1 MKEEVVGRH
10 ARRQKRGRSRPLRR
24 FLVPITGF
32 TLTIQEFSQQ
42 SPKASLDLTPG
53 ISWRTKHL
61 DTFFLEY
68 SFCISYVNTK
78 IKFFPMKFLKTRFS
92 RSGFTLA
99 EVMIAMGIV
108 ASVMVALLGMMP
120 LGVRAVREA
129 TNLTICGRISQE
141 VISNI
146 QQSSWADVMKN
157 YDRKTFT
164 FDNEGF
170 AIKNGNTSKPS
181 FEARVTIPQDNVS
194 IGKTTYN
201 VDTLKKIL
209 VEVEFTPDG
218 IKVPIKAGTKIN
230 PNILSYNFYVANQNK
245 AG

>member
-1 MKEEVVGRH
+1 MVEKVDRGPRH
-10 ARRQKRGRSRPLRR
+10 QQGPLRR
-24 FLVPITGF
+24 FFVPITGF
-32 TLTIQEFSQQ
+32 TLTIQEFSPQ
-42 SPKASLDLTPG
+42 SPQASRDLTPRN
-53 ISWRTKHL
+53 SWRTKKL
-61 DTFFLEY
+61 GAFFLEY
-68 SFCISYVNTK
+68 AFCISYVNTK
-78 IKFFPMKFLKTRFS
+78 IKFFPMKFPKTRFS

-129 TNLTICGRISQE
+129 TNMTISGRISQE

-146 QQSSWADVMKN
+146 QQANWADVLKN

-170 AIKNGNTSKPS
+170 AIKTGNQARPS
-181 FEARVTIPQDNVS
+181 FEARVTIPQDAVS

-218 IKVPIKAGTKIN
+218 IKVPLKAGSKIN
-230 PNILSYNFYVANQNK
+230 PNIMSYNFYVANQNK

>member
-1 MKEEVVGRH
+1 
-10 ARRQKRGRSRPLRR
+10 
-24 FLVPITGF
+24 
-32 TLTIQEFSQQ
+32 
-42 SPKASLDLTPG
+42 
-53 ISWRTKHL
+53 
-61 DTFFLEY
+61 
-68 SFCISYVNTK
+68 
-78 IKFFPMKFLKTRFS
+78 MKFLKTRFS

-129 TNLTICGRISQE
+129 TNLTISGRISQE

-146 QQSSWADVMKN
+146 QQANWADVLKN
-157 YDRKTFT
+157 YDRKVFT

-170 AIKNGNTSKPS
+170 AIKNGNKAKPS
-181 FEARVTIPQDNVS
+181 FEARVSIPQDTVS

-218 IKVPIKAGTKIN
+218 IKVPVKTGTKVN
-230 PNILSYNFYVANQNK
+230 PNVMSYNFYVANQNK